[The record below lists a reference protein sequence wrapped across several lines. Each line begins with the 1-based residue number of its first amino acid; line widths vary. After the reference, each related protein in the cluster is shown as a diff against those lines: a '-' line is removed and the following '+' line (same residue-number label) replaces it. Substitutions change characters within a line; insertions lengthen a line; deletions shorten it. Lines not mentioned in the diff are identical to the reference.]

1 MSIFELL
8 LFADAPVA
16 GAGKTTS
23 TGRFL
28 PWGLG
33 SGIIPA
39 APPQAGPRHAGKG
52 AMELVNE
59 LQRFQFTRLAPGA
72 EAEDG
77 ADVVAGLTS
86 TPKSLPCKYFYDAA
100 GSALF
105 ERICETP
112 EYYPTRTE
120 RSILTR
126 HAGDIAALTGPCEIV
141 ELGSGSA
148 SKTRLLLDAYAEATD
163 EVHFVPID
171 VSESILRV
179 SSRDLVTRYAALS
192 IRGFSGT
199 YEQALAALHPAPA
212 PARMFVFLG
221 STIGNFSDSERIA
234 FVARIRDAM
243 ARGDYFLLGIDRR
256 KDPAIIEA
264 AYNDSQGLT
273 ARFNLNMLTHLNRR
287 FHGDIAVDN
296 FAHRAVYEP
305 RRHQIEMWLESR
317 VAQIA
322 RLADLNLSVDLAR
335 GESIR
340 TEISKKFD
348 PKELAREFAALGLC
362 QVALWSDDRQWFSL
376 VLFRLQRTVGGG
388 NGTEP

>member
-1 MSIFELL
+1 
-8 LFADAPVA
+8 
-16 GAGKTTS
+16 
-23 TGRFL
+23 
-28 PWGLG
+28 
-33 SGIIPA
+33 
-39 APPQAGPRHAGKG
+39 
-52 AMELVNE
+52 MELVNE
-59 LQRFQFTRLAPGA
+59 LERFQFTRLAGGGA
-72 EAEDG
+72 DASDG

-86 TPKSLPCKYFYDAA
+86 APKTLPCKYFYDAA
-100 GSALF
+100 GSQLF
-105 ERICETP
+105 EQICETP

-171 VSESILRV
+171 VSESILRE

-221 STIGNFSDSERIA
+221 STLGNFSDSERSA

-243 ARGDYFLLGIDRR
+243 TRGDYFLLGIDRR
-256 KDPAIIEA
+256 KDAAIIEA

-287 FHGDIAVDN
+287 FHGDIAVGE
-296 FAHRAVYEP
+296 FTHRAVYEP
-305 RRHQIEMWLESR
+305 RRHQIEMRLESR
-317 VAQIA
+317 VAQTSN
-322 RLADLNLSVDLAR
+322 LADLGLSVDFAQ
-335 GESIR
+335 GEAIR
-340 TEISKKFD
+340 TEISRKFD
-348 PKELAREFAALGLC
+348 PVELAREFTTLGLG
-362 QVALWSDDRQWFSL
+362 QAAIWSDDKQWFSL
-376 VLFRLQRTVGGG
+376 VLFRGEDSASDG
-388 NGTEP
+388 NRDAP

>member
-1 MSIFELL
+1 
-8 LFADAPVA
+8 
-16 GAGKTTS
+16 
-23 TGRFL
+23 
-28 PWGLG
+28 
-33 SGIIPA
+33 
-39 APPQAGPRHAGKG
+39 
-52 AMELVNE
+52 MELVNE
-59 LQRFQFTRLAPGA
+59 LQRFQFTRLAPSA
-72 EAEDG
+72 EARDG

-86 TPKSLPCKYFYDAA
+86 SPKTLPCKYFYDAA
-100 GSALF
+100 GSHLF
-105 ERICETP
+105 EQICETP

-141 ELGSGSA
+141 EFGSGTA
-148 SKTRLLLDAYAEATD
+148 SKTRLLLDAYADGAK

-171 VSESILRV
+171 VSESVLRE

-221 STIGNFSDSERIA
+221 STIGNFRNAERRA

-243 ARGDYFLLGIDRR
+243 ATGDYFLLGIDRR
-256 KDPAIIEA
+256 KDPAIIET

-273 ARFNLNMLTHLNRR
+273 ARFNLNILAHLNRR
-287 FHGDIAVDN
+287 FHGNIVIDN
-296 FAHRAVYEP
+296 FTHRAFYEP
-305 RRHQIEMWLESR
+305 RRFQIEMWLESR
-317 VAQIA
+317 VAQQA
-322 RLADLNLSVDLAR
+322 ALADLGLSVGLAR

-348 PKELAREFAALGLC
+348 PVELAAEFTAMGLG
-362 QVALWSDDRQWFSL
+362 QVALWSDRKQWFSL
-376 VLFRLQRTVGGG
+376 VLFRLEAKVDGGDG
-388 NGTEP
+388 AAP